1 MKRSISWP
9 YIGLMF
15 MLCAFTANAQEGY
28 SLEQAIQ
35 YALANNENVR
45 NAELAIEDANA
56 QIGETL
62 ADGLPQINGS
72 FNYTNNTEIPTSFV
86 PAILFDD
93 TAEPGDLAPVQ
104 FGSQHTGNMGLTLNQ
119 MVFDGSFFVG
129 LQASR
134 TLQELTKKN
143 KEKSEVDLIEA
154 VYKAFYTVLINE
166 ERLKLVEV
174 NVATLEKTLNETQA
188 MYENGFAEKLDVS
201 RLRVQLNNLKT
212 EQQNISHGIQISYN
226 LLKFQMG
233 MPISEDLNITGNLD
247 AFDFTVPEGHISGF
261 QYGDRIEVQQIN
273 YQKKLAELD
282 LKNLQVKYFPKITF
296 NAGIAQSSGA
306 NTFSDFT
313 SSDSWF
319 SSSYIGLSLNVPI
332 FEGFRKKHG
341 AQRKRIQ
348 INTVNNQLELLTNSI
363 DSEIVAARLSLE
375 NGLEKLEVQ
384 RENMNLAREVYEVT
398 REKYREGV
406 GSNLEVLNAE
416 NDQKEAETN
425 YFSALYDAVIA
436 KIDLDKSLGKL
447 HRQ

>member
-1 MKRSISWP
+1 M
-9 YIGLMF
+9 GLMS
-15 MLCAFTANAQEGY
+15 MLCIFTANAQEGY
-28 SLEQAIQ
+28 SLEQAVQ

-45 NAELAIEDANA
+45 NAALAIEDASS

-86 PAILFDD
+86 PAILFDN

-104 FGSQHTGNMGLTLNQ
+104 FGSQHVGSMNLTLNQ
-119 MVFDGSFFVG
+119 MIFDGSFFVG

-134 TLQELTKKN
+134 TLQGLTKKD
-143 KEKSEVDLIEA
+143 KEKSEIDIVEA
-154 VYKAFYTVLINE
+154 VNKAFYTVLINE

-174 NVATLEKTLNETQA
+174 NLTTLEKTLEETQA

-201 RLRVQLNNLKT
+201 RLKVQFNNLKT
-212 EQQNISHGIQISYN
+212 ERQNITHGIQISYN

-233 MPISEDLNITGNLD
+233 MPISENLSITGDLD
-247 AFDFTVPEGHISGF
+247 VFDFTVPEENISGF
-261 QYGDRIEVQQIN
+261 QYGDRVEVQQVN

-282 LKNLQVKYFPKITF
+282 LKNLQVKYLPKVTF
-296 NAGIAQSSGA
+296 NAGIGQSSGA

-313 SSDSWF
+313 NSDSWF
-319 SSSYIGLSLNVPI
+319 SSSYIGLSLNLPI

-348 INTVNNQLELLTNSI
+348 ISTIDNQYKLLTNNI

-384 RENMNLAREVYEVT
+384 RENMNLAREVYDVT
-398 REKYREGV
+398 REKYREGI

-425 YFSALYDAVIA
+425 YFSALYDAIIA
-436 KIDLDKSLGKL
+436 KIDLDKALGKL
-447 HRQ
+447 HQ